1 MPLKWFL
8 GSTATLPAT
17 ISPAGRRRFEDVS
30 CAEAYLNVRPFITAA
45 QFEVA
50 EFLCRR
56 RSIR

>member
-17 ISPAGRRRFEDVS
+17 NSPTGSHRFEDVS
-30 CAEAYLNVRPFITAA
+30 CADAYLNVCPFIRAA

-56 RSIR
+56 WSIR